1 MIMRND
7 EKRSKVLDKID
18 DLYGDGGMAV
28 ATMVMDY
35 MSDDDWANLYDRL
48 EQDGMFEKDDDEN
61 EERTDIDKAVD
72 YVRENMDEDD
82 MAILHAEMN
91 KCYKMHLIPD
101 EDVMDCSRVADLLDE
116 YGEEHD
122 LPERWW
128 EEYAEMD
135 EILVKL

>member
-1 MIMRND
+1 
-7 EKRSKVLDKID
+7 
-18 DLYGDGGMAV
+18 MAK
-28 ATMVMDY
+28 T
-35 MSDDDWANLYDRL
+35 RL
-48 EQDGMFEKDDDEN
+48 Q
-61 EERTDIDKAVD
+61 KAID

-82 MAILHAEMN
+82 MAILQAEMN
-91 KCYKMHLIPD
+91 KCYKMHLIPT
-101 EDVMDCSRVADLLDE
+101 EDVMDCSSVADLLDE